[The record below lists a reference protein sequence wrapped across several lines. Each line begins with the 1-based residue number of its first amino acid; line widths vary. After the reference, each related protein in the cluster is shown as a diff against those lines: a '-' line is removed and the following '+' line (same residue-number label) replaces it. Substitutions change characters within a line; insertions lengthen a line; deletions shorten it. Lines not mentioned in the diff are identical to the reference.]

1 MAVARHSD
9 RESPRNTPGHRLQIS
24 YWYRYPVGTDILSAS
39 IPPRNAAGD
48 LAISADISI
57 HNIFVDTQSMILA
70 TTFNLTLEWYE
81 SRATFRNLKND
92 TSLNVVTRNVSIWFP
107 TIAFVNTND
116 HSFNQIDEKMSTYV
130 KRQEKSSERDN
141 SLAEEVELYPGS
153 TNSILNHRQYQASFT
168 CDFDFTLYPFDRQTC
183 SMVFELRDACCTYF
197 HLATSAAS
205 YQGAKLLMEYEVG
218 DVKLVQ
224 DSPTSFVVLVPLTR
238 LHGYAFIN
246 IYTPSL
252 TMLFIAFMTLFFR
265 RRFFDSRV
273 MTALTTLLV
282 MATLFSQTS
291 AALPK
296 TSYFKMVDVWLLFC
310 IFTTFIVIVF
320 HVLVERS
327 DVGLPST
334 MSDSGENNTKTMG
347 ASRTK
352 HLKFSHKTNGT
363 ELPVKEAWQYHCFHE
378 LKHSDSGCTMSPQ
391 ALELVSR
398 LAISAVMVVFN
409 LMYWSIIYTKYG

>member
-1 MAVARHSD
+1 
-9 RESPRNTPGHRLQIS
+9 
-24 YWYRYPVGTDILSAS
+24 
-39 IPPRNAAGD
+39 
-48 LAISADISI
+48 
-57 HNIFVDTQSMILA
+57 
-70 TTFNLTLEWYE
+70 
-81 SRATFRNLKND
+81 
-92 TSLNVVTRNVSIWFP
+92 
-107 TIAFVNTND
+107 
-116 HSFNQIDEKMSTYV
+116 
-130 KRQEKSSERDN
+130 
-141 SLAEEVELYPGS
+141 
-153 TNSILNHRQYQASFT
+153 
-168 CDFDFTLYPFDRQTC
+168 
-183 SMVFELRDACCTYF
+183 
-197 HLATSAAS
+197 
-205 YQGAKLLMEYEVG
+205 
-218 DVKLVQ
+218 
-224 DSPTSFVVLVPLTR
+224 
-238 LHGYAFIN
+238 
-246 IYTPSL
+246 
-252 TMLFIAFMTLFFR
+252 
-265 RRFFDSRV
+265 